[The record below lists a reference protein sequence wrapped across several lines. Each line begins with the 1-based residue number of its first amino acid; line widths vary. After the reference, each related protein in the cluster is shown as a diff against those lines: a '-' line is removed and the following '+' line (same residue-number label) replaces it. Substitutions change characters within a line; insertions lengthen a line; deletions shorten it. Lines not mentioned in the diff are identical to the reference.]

1 MNACACLWA
10 CLPASM
16 SSISVHRQTV
26 QHVTQQNTYTC
37 IHTLHYVFHHIAL
50 HYIHLMYISIHY
62 NALVHTYIHTYV
74 RTYIEIRHPHI
85 RSCLHSWTCRH
96 SCPYLCVWM
105 CVHIFICTHTYFLV
119 HVHTYNCAGKHLTIA
134 ESEYSTSGHTSL
146 WVNGPRNSPKGRLC
160 LHSMNRLP
168 QTNVG
173 ALIFRIGF
181 WRLLIITMV

>member
-1 MNACACLWA
+1 
-10 CLPASM
+10 M

-26 QHVTQQNTYTC
+26 KHVTQQNTYTC

-62 NALVHTYIHTYV
+62 NALVHTYIHTYI
-74 RTYIEIRHPHI
+74 RTYIHRNTASTHPFMPAFMDM
-85 RSCLHSWTCRH
+85 STFMSLS
-96 SCPYLCVWM
+96 M
-105 CVHIFICTHTYFLV
+105 CVCAYICTHTYFLV